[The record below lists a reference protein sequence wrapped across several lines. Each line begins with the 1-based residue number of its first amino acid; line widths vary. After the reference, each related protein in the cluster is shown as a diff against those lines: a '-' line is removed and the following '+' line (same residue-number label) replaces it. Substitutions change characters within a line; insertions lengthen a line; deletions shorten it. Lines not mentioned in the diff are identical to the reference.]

1 MTMTNGPSSIVRR
14 TTIWFQQARPWFGR
28 LLICVLFTAGTGYA
42 KDFTVTTP
50 GDGVDA
56 NLGDNVCETA
66 TGNGVCTLRAAVQ
79 QANANGTTNRII
91 LPANLGEI
99 QLTIQNSVPQQSSDN
114 IAATG
119 DLDINS
125 NLTISGAGRDVT
137 VINGGNAQDRV
148 FHVLNGVVA
157 MSDLTIKNGYVRD
170 SVGGGIYLASG
181 TLTLNNVAVT
191 NNTALNSGGV
201 TDGGNGGGI
210 YNSTAGTLIISNSVI
225 SGNVSD
231 TNQKGI
237 GGGGIFNAG
246 ALRIEDS
253 TIDSNQAKNS
263 ASAGGGGIQNQ
274 GGTGQDPNVADVTI
288 INTTISSNSAVVGGG
303 VRNLFGTIHIDG
315 ATFSGN
321 GATSGGGI
329 ENSGGGMFIAHSTV
343 RDNTAGNTGGGIDNF
358 AAMELDFS
366 LVYNNSTGGN
376 SGITPGGASGAGQ
389 GGGIYNS
396 GQGAFSMFNTTVTNN
411 SGIDGAGIYNHRAI
425 NITNSTIYN
434 NISTNSKPGSEIVAC
449 GTKDEGK
456 QLDCSNDSSL
466 VKTTIIN
473 SIVGNATGGVAC
485 LSAPIP
491 GTTIFTIT
499 SGGYNIDLGDTC
511 GFHQTGDKTNIAAG
525 ELFVGGLAANGGR
538 SLNYAI
544 RPNSAAHNAG
554 DNIHCPV
561 IDQRDYVR
569 GPRLAPPDN
578 CDIGAYEISPTL
590 SNFELADLKVDVT
603 SNSVTQGGGGQLTF
617 TVTITNKGPN
627 GATNVIVSGKLPPWA
642 LPAANGLS
650 TNNGGAC
657 TATSTGI
664 RCEMNT
670 INAYTSAQIYV
681 VVFPQQSGYLVLEVE
696 AVSDQVDTFRPDS
709 TTSTLTTASPG
720 SGNNVGGGGVTGNFS
735 GKGGS
740 VDWSWALLLAVP
752 ALRLY
757 ARRR

>member
-1 MTMTNGPSSIVRR
+1 MMMTNGPSSIVRR
-14 TTIWFQQARPWFGR
+14 TTIWFRQARPWFGW
-28 LLICVLFTAGTGYA
+28 LLMCGLFTAGAGYA

-79 QANANGTTNRII
+79 QAIANGTTNRII

-99 QLTIQNSVPQQSSDN
+99 QLTIQNPVPQQSSDN

-137 VINGGNAQDRV
+137 VINGGIAQDRV

-191 NNTALNSGGV
+191 NNTAANPHGV

-210 YNSTAGTLIISNSVI
+210 YNTTVGTLIISNSI
-225 SGNVSD
+225 INGNVSD

-253 TIDSNQAKNS
+253 TIDSNQATNS

-274 GGTGQDPNVADVTI
+274 GGTGQDPNVAKVI
-288 INTTISSNSAVVGGG
+288 ITNTTISRNSAVVGGG
-303 VRNLFGTIHIDG
+303 IRNLFGTVNIEGGTISNNTG
-315 ATFSGN
+315 T
-321 GATSGGGI
+321 TSGGGI
-329 ENSGGGMFIAHSTV
+329 ENSGGGLIVGHITI
-343 RDNTAGNTGGGIDNF
+343 RDNHANNTGGGIANF
-358 AAMELDFS
+358 AALDLAHS
-366 LVYNNSTGGN
+366 LVYNNDVSVN
-376 SGITPGGASGAGQ
+376 GIGQ

-396 GQGAFSMFNTTVTNN
+396 GQGALNLLNTTVTNN
-411 SGIDGAGIYNHRAI
+411 TGLEGGGIYNHRAI

-434 NISTNSKPGSEIVAC
+434 NTSASNKPGSEIVAC
-449 GTKDEGK
+449 GTKDEAQ

-466 VKTTIIN
+466 VQTKIIN
-473 SIVGNATGGVAC
+473 SIVGNATGGTAC
-485 LSAPIP
+485 VSAPIP
-491 GTTIFTIT
+491 STTNFTIT
-499 SGGYNIDLGDTC
+499 SDGYNIDLGDTC
-511 GFHQTGDKTNIAAG
+511 GFHQTGDKSNIAAG
-525 ELFVGGLAANGGR
+525 QLFVGGLAANGGR

-561 IDQRDYVR
+561 IDQRDYLR
-569 GPRLAPPDN
+569 GPLLSPPDN
-578 CDIGAYEISPTL
+578 CDIGAYEISPTQ
-590 SNFELADLKVDVT
+590 SSFQLADLKVDVT
-603 SNSVTQGGGGQLTF
+603 SNSVTQGGGGQITF

-627 GATNVIVSGKLPPWA
+627 GATNVIVTGKLPPWA
-642 LPAANGLS
+642 LPAANGLT

-657 TATSTGI
+657 TATSTGF
-664 RCEMNT
+664 RCEMGT
-670 INAYTSAQIYV
+670 INAYVAAQIYV
-681 VVFPQQSGYLVLEVE
+681 VVFPQQSGNLVLEVE

-720 SGNNVGGGGVTGNFS
+720 TGNNVGGGGISGNFS

>member
-1 MTMTNGPSSIVRR
+1 MTMTNGPSSILRR
-14 TTIWFQQARPWFGR
+14 TTIWFHRARPWFGR
-28 LLICVLFTAGTGYA
+28 LLICGLFTAGTGYA

-66 TGNGVCTLRAAVQ
+66 TGNGVCTLRAAIQ

-99 QLTIQNSVPQQSSDN
+99 QLTIQNSVPQQSSEN

-137 VINGGNAQDRV
+137 VINGGIAQDRV
-148 FHVLNGVVA
+148 FHILNGVVA

-191 NNTALNSGGV
+191 NNTAANPHGV

-210 YNSTAGTLIISNSVI
+210 YNTTVGTLIISNSI
-225 SGNVSD
+225 INGNVSD

-253 TIDSNQAKNS
+253 TIDSNQATNS
-263 ASAGGGGIQNQ
+263 ASAGGGGIQHQ
-274 GGTGQDPNVADVTI
+274 GGTGQDPNVAKVI
-288 INTTISSNSAVVGGG
+288 ITNTTISRNSAVVGGG
-303 VRNLFGTIHIDG
+303 IRNLFGTVNIEGGTISNNTG
-315 ATFSGN
+315 T
-321 GATSGGGI
+321 TSGGGI
-329 ENSGGGMFIAHSTV
+329 ENSGGGLIVGHITI
-343 RDNTAGNTGGGIDNF
+343 RDNHANNTGGGIANF
-358 AAMELDFS
+358 AALDLAHS
-366 LVYNNSTGGN
+366 LVYNNDVSVN
-376 SGITPGGASGAGQ
+376 GIGQ

-396 GQGAFSMFNTTVTNN
+396 GQGALNLLNTTVTNN
-411 SGIDGAGIYNHRAI
+411 TGLEGGGIYNHRAI

-434 NISTNSKPGSEIVAC
+434 NTSASNKPGSEIVAC
-449 GTKDEGK
+449 GTKDEAQ
-456 QLDCSNDSSL
+456 QLDSSNDSSL
-466 VKTTIIN
+466 VQTKIIN

-485 LSAPIP
+485 VSAPIP
-491 GTTIFTIT
+491 GTTNFTIT

-511 GFHQTGDKTNIAAG
+511 GFHQTGDKTNIAPG
-525 ELFVGGLAANGGR
+525 QLFVGGLAANGGR

-544 RPNSAAHNAG
+544 LPNSAAHNAG
-554 DNIHCPV
+554 DNVHCPV
-561 IDQRDYVR
+561 IDQRDYLR
-569 GPRLAPPDN
+569 GPQLAPPDN

-590 SNFELADLKVDVT
+590 SSFQLADLKVDVT
-603 SNSVTQGGGGQLTF
+603 SNSVTQGGGGQITF
-617 TVTITNKGPN
+617 TVTVPNKGPN
-627 GATNVIVSGKLPPWA
+627 GATNVIVTGKLPPWA
-642 LPAANGLS
+642 LPAANGLT
-650 TNNGGAC
+650 TNKGGAC
-657 TATSTGI
+657 TATSTGF
-664 RCEMNT
+664 RCEMGT
-670 INAYTSAQIYV
+670 INAYVAAQIYV
-681 VVFPQQSGYLVLEVE
+681 VVFPQQSGNLVLEVE

-709 TTSTLTTASPG
+709 TTSTLPPPSPATV
-720 SGNNVGGGGVTGNFS
+720 NNVGGGGISCNFS

>member
-1 MTMTNGPSSIVRR
+1 MTMTNGPSSILRR
-14 TTIWFQQARPWFGR
+14 TTIWFQRARPWFGR
-28 LLICVLFTAGTGYA
+28 LLICGLFTAGTGYA

-66 TGNGVCTLRAAVQ
+66 TGNGVCTLRAAIQ

-99 QLTIQNSVPQQSSDN
+99 QLTIQNSVPQQSSEN

-137 VINGGNAQDRV
+137 VINGGIAQDRV
-148 FHVLNGVVA
+148 FHILNGVVA

-191 NNTALNSGGV
+191 NNTAANPHGV

-210 YNSTAGTLIISNSVI
+210 YNTTVGTLIISNSI
-225 SGNVSD
+225 INGNVSD

-253 TIDSNQAKNS
+253 TIDSNQATNS

-274 GGTGQDPNVADVTI
+274 GGTGQDPNVAKVI
-288 INTTISSNSAVVGGG
+288 ITNTTISRNSAVVGGG
-303 VRNLFGTIHIDG
+303 IRNLFGTVNVEGGTI
-315 ATFSGN
+315 SGN
-321 GATSGGGI
+321 SANTSGGGI
-329 ENSGGGMFIAHSTV
+329 ENSGGGLIVGHITI
-343 RDNTAGNTGGGIDNF
+343 RDNHANNTGGGIANF
-358 AAMELDFS
+358 AALDLAHS
-366 LVYNNSTGGN
+366 LVYNNDVN
-376 SGITPGGASGAGQ
+376 VNGIGQ

-396 GQGAFSMFNTTVTNN
+396 GQGALNLLNTTVTNN
-411 SGIDGAGIYNHRAI
+411 TGLEGGGIYNHRAI

-434 NISTNSKPGSEIVAC
+434 NTSASNKPGSEIVAC
-449 GTKDEGK
+449 GTKDETQ

-466 VKTTIIN
+466 VQTKVIN

-485 LSAPIP
+485 VSAPIP
-491 GTTIFTIT
+491 GTTNFTIT
-499 SGGYNIDLGDTC
+499 SGCYNIDLGDTC
-511 GFHQTGDKTNIAAG
+511 GFHQTGDKTNIAPG
-525 ELFVGGLAANGGR
+525 QLFVGGLAANGGR

-544 RPNSAAHNAG
+544 LPNSAAHNAG
-554 DNIHCPV
+554 DNVHCPV
-561 IDQRDYVR
+561 IDQRDYLR
-569 GPRLAPPDN
+569 GPQLAPPDN

-590 SNFELADLKVDVT
+590 SSFQLADLKVDVT
-603 SNSVTQGGGGQLTF
+603 SNSVTQGGGGQITF
-617 TVTITNKGPN
+617 TVTVTNKGPN
-627 GATNVIVSGKLPPWA
+627 GATNVIVTGKLPPWA
-642 LPAANGLS
+642 LPAANGLT

-657 TATSTGI
+657 TATSTGF
-664 RCEMNT
+664 RCEMGT
-670 INAYTSAQIYV
+670 INAYVAAQIYV
-681 VVFPQQSGYLVLEVE
+681 VVFPQQSGNLVLEVE

-720 SGNNVGGGGVTGNFS
+720 SGNNVGGGGVSGNFS

-757 ARRR
+757 MRRR